1 MLLNTAI
8 KNRCMQEDLPKSI
21 VIISDLE
28 FDAARGYYGGSS
40 DRRTLMENI
49 RNKWEAYGYEMP
61 NLVFWCVQS
70 RHNNVPMEVKDGI
83 TLCSGFTPTLFEQI
97 MKGKDGYALMFD
109 KLDSERYAC
118 IK

>member
-1 MLLNTAI
+1 MLLHTAI
-8 KNRCMQEDLPKSI
+8 RSGCTQDDLPKSI

-28 FDAARGYYGGSS
+28 FDAARGHYDGAS
-40 DRRTLMENI
+40 DKQTLMENI

-97 MKGKDGYALMFD
+97 MKGKTGYDLMFD
-109 KLDSERYAC
+109 KLDSERYSC
-118 IK
+118 IH